1 MSDGSK
7 IVAAILAMCVVIVLG
22 AWLSCLIGT
31 SIWNEMIVDR
41 FEWMT
46 EHITKWDFFKLEI
59 MADSLLWLSFI
70 SRGGN
75 NSKSKN

>member
-41 FEWMT
+41 FN
-46 EHITKWDFFKLEI
+46 
-59 MADSLLWLSFI
+59 
-70 SRGGN
+70 G
-75 NSKSKN
+75 

>member
-1 MSDGSK
+1 MSDSSK
-7 IVAAILAMCVVIVLG
+7 IAAAILAMCVIIVVG

-31 SIWNEMIVDR
+31 SIWNEMIAGR
-41 FEWMT
+41 FGWT
-46 EHITKWDFFKLEI
+46 EPITKWDFFKLEI

-75 NSKSKN
+75 SKKD